1 MSLFSLPSVL
11 RRSVPSDGSDSAPAV
26 RPSVISTSHLNAQL
40 LEEAKHADQHL
51 FFGPQQSVFDGERQ
65 RVIHGERK
73 IQKNTKRFWLMSE
86 PLSMDRDSTTSLIGF
101 PTEQTRAGGIGSKVT
116 AATRFLGQKVAQMKF
131 PASHVNEDSFC
142 DGCGMDPIVGNMY
155 SCSKCV
161 NYHLCEGCYQLGIHG
176 FEESK
181 LLLDVREDFAL
192 RKVMDVC
199 KNKVPEEVFTV
210 LLKTVCRG
218 QVDKFNFLAKWIT
231 AVVLGQP
238 VNSLEVRGIE
248 IPHLDSETRA
258 TLVQLLTPV
267 LADRTDLE
275 VCMEW
280 FCPDADKMDLPGVQ
294 RRMETI
300 RIWVATDKDQK
311 SPFATKDGLKD
322 EDTESDMSP
331 TSGNG
336 DVMDSPGPASP
347 VSSVKE
353 PESPGATPPP
363 SPSAIR
369 RKSTGATSMTS
380 ESSSQASPPRL
391 GALSLADKT
400 AEYSYEDEDED
411 YMSDSVKSDIEPR
424 KVDSLSPSS
433 GHRSEGIEM

>member
-1 MSLFSLPSVL
+1 MSLFSLPNVL
-11 RRSVPSDGSDSAPAV
+11 RRSVPSDGSDNAPAV
-26 RPSVISTSHLNAQL
+26 RPSVISANHLNAQL
-40 LEEAKHADQHL
+40 EEEAKHVDQHL
-51 FFGPQQSVFDGERQ
+51 FFGPQQSVFEGERQ

-73 IQKNTKRFWLMSE
+73 IQKNSKRFWLMSE
-86 PLSMDRDSTTSLIGF
+86 PLSMERDSTTSLIGF
-101 PTEQTRAGGIGSKVT
+101 PTEPQTRAGGLGSRMS

-131 PASHVNEDSFC
+131 PPSHVNEDSFC

-161 NYHLCEGCYQLGIHG
+161 NYHLCESCYQLGIHG

-192 RKVMDVC
+192 RKVMDASR
-199 KNKVPEEVFTV
+199 NKVPEEVFTV

-238 VNSLEVRGIE
+238 INTLEVRGIE
-248 IPHLDSETRA
+248 IPHLDAETRG

-280 FCPDADKMDLPGVQ
+280 FCPEADNMGLPGVQ

-311 SPFATKDGLKD
+311 SPFATKESLKD

-331 TSGNG
+331 TSAND
-336 DVMDSPGPASP
+336 DVIGSPGPASP
-347 VSSVKE
+347 VS
-353 PESPGATPPP
+353 ESPCVTPPP
-363 SPSAIR
+363 SPSGVR

-380 ESSSQASPPRL
+380 ESSSQLSPPRL
-391 GALSLADKT
+391 DALTLADKV
-400 AEYSYEDEDED
+400 AEYSYEDDDED

-424 KVDSLSPSS
+424 KVASLSPSS
-433 GHRSEGIEM
+433 GQRSEGIQM

>member
-1 MSLFSLPSVL
+1 MSLFSLPNVL
-11 RRSVPSDGSDSAPAV
+11 RRSVPSDGSEHSMAV
-26 RPSVISTSHLNAQL
+26 RPSVISTDHLNAQL
-40 LEEAKHADQHL
+40 VKEAQAIEQHL
-51 FFGPQQSVFDGERQ
+51 FFGPQQSVFEGERQ

-73 IQKNTKRFWLMSE
+73 IQKNTKRYWLMSE
-86 PLSMDRDSTTSLIGF
+86 PLCMERDSTTSLIGF
-101 PTEQTRAGGIGSKVT
+101 PTEPQTRGNGLGSKMS
-116 AATRFLGQKVAQMKF
+116 AATRFIGQKVAQMKF
-131 PASHVNEDSFC
+131 PPSHINEDSFC
-142 DGCGMDPIVGNMY
+142 DGCGVDPIIGNMY

-161 NYHLCEGCYQLGIHG
+161 NYHLCEGCYQLGMHG

-192 RKVMDVC
+192 RKVMYVS

-238 VNSLEVRGIE
+238 VNTFEVRGIE
-248 IPHLDSETRA
+248 IPHLDIETRG

-280 FCPDADKMDLPGVQ
+280 FCPDADNMDLPGVQ

-311 SPFATKDGLKD
+311 SPFVTKENLKD
-322 EDTESDMSP
+322 EDTESDMS
-331 TSGNG
+331 SG
-336 DVMDSPGPASP
+336 DVIGSPGPASP
-347 VSSVKE
+347 VS
-353 PESPGATPPP
+353 ESPCMTPPP
-363 SPSAIR
+363 SPFGVR
-369 RKSTGATSMTS
+369 RKSTGTTSMTS
-380 ESSSQASPPRL
+380 DSSSQDSPPRL
-391 GALSLADKT
+391 DTLTLADKT
-400 AEYSYEDEDED
+400 SEYSYDDDED
-411 YMSDSVKSDIEPR
+411 YMSDSMKSDIEPR
-424 KVDSLSPSS
+424 KVDSLCPSS
-433 GHRSEGIEM
+433 GHRSEGIQM